1 MDIPGYAVDKPTYK
15 KTQVRPGSECLASP
29 FAIRSTTGSLLVMP
43 MASSSARIAF
53 ACSASCKAGACTH
66 YIHTRKKIRKG
77 NLSKIT
83 FLELFPKVTNKQVR
97 KGNFSKITFLE
108 LFPQVTIIN
117 KSGKVIFQKLP
128 FWNFSQQ
135 KLLIMYPVAPRA
147 RLFARLFA
155 TLLRFTGPV
164 LRCGCGACWAKPP
177 GQHKRYKQEPQLIW
191 NIDVEYHLL
200 HDGFQYGDWY

>member
-1 MDIPGYAVDKPTYK
+1 MHVQRAAKQVPAHTTFTPEK
-15 KTQVRPGSECLASP
+15 KT
-29 FAIRSTTGSLLVMP
+29 
-43 MASSSARIAF
+43 
-53 ACSASCKAGACTH
+53 
-66 YIHTRKKIRKG
+66 RKG

-97 KGNFSKITFLE
+97 KGNFQKLPFWNFSQRL
-108 LFPQVTIIN
+108 LIN
-117 KSGKVIFQKLP
+117 KSGKVIFKNYLSGTFPTSYNNKQIRKGNFQKLP
-128 FWNFSQQ
+128 FWNFSPQ